1 LFFGKICCYFRGQ
14 LLPKKPE
21 LLNVFKHRRHEE
33 KKRED
38 ERMREQTKLE
48 QILARQRQ
56 KLDKVYILLNQN
68 HVFYLFY
75 LD

>member
-1 LFFGKICCYFRGQ
+1 MIDSRGQ

-21 LLNVFKHRRHEE
+21 LINVFQQRRVEE

-56 KLDKVYILLNQN
+56 KLDEVNKSFVIQLKTKI
-68 HVFYLFY
+68 FI
-75 LD
+75 

>member
-1 LFFGKICCYFRGQ
+1 MIKNCYFFFRGQ

-21 LLNVFKHRRHEE
+21 LLSVFKHRRVEE
-33 KKRED
+33 KKREG

>member
-1 LFFGKICCYFRGQ
+1 MKRYSIHWFLFRGQ

-21 LLNVFKHRRHEE
+21 LLNVFKHRRVEE

-38 ERMREQTKLE
+38 ERTREQTKLE

-56 KLDKVYILLNQN
+56 KLDKVVYYSQLVEKND
-68 HVFYLFY
+68 H
-75 LD
+75 

>member
-1 LFFGKICCYFRGQ
+1 MFFRGQ

-21 LLNVFKHRRHEE
+21 LINVFQQRRVEE
-33 KKRED
+33 KKREN

-56 KLDKVYILLNQN
+56 KLDEVNSSFLSKEKHLKLC
-68 HVFYLFY
+68 LF
-75 LD
+75 